1 MRYFAT
7 FFWTFLL
14 VNMASYVVS
23 SMTGSAFHFS
33 TAIII
38 SVVFTVLLFIIAELI
53 PAEPSE
59 EH

>member
-1 MRYFAT
+1 
-7 FFWTFLL
+7 
-14 VNMASYVVS
+14 MASYVVS

-38 SVVFTVLLFIIAELI
+38 SVVFTVLLFIIGELI